1 MKSFSILLWFV
12 LFATSA
18 TAGDRYANIHTVGI
32 VSVIGDVVSMSSESL
47 FTGGTKNA
55 CLVYVDDWRLDD
67 AIVERIAALLSPRF
81 AAKPVTISRAS
92 LFNLRD
98 SESGIR
104 RYITT
109 LPKENGVDAYIVVS
123 KRYLTASSGN
133 GPNIFG
139 LTVLDSAIGGPSV
152 FALYQIDVIDAKSGR
167 QIAFAFGHTGVG
179 MLNFTEVQ
187 RGVDKSYWSATDS
200 EFSAGQKQKL
210 KSVVSEITLNSLPY
224 ALYTAD
230 LISGIPP
237 AAPASSSP

>member
-1 MKSFSILLWFV
+1 MKPFSILIWLV

-18 TAGDRYANIHTVGI
+18 VAGDRYANIHTVGI

-47 FTGGTKNA
+47 FTGSTKNV
-55 CLVYVDDWRLDD
+55 CLIYVDDWRLDD
-67 AIVERIAALLSPRF
+67 AIAERIAALLSPRF
-81 AAKPVTISRAS
+81 AAKSVTVSRAT

-109 LPKENGVDAYIVVS
+109 LPAENGVDAYIIVS

-133 GPNIFG
+133 GPNLFG
-139 LTVLDSAIGGPSV
+139 LTVFDSAIGGPSV
-152 FALYQIDVIDAKSGR
+152 FALYQIDVIDAKSGK
-167 QIAFAFGHTGVG
+167 QIAFAFGHTGAG

-200 EFSAGQKQKL
+200 GFSAEQKQKL

-224 ALYTAD
+224 GLYKAD
-230 LISGIPP
+230 LIPEIPP
-237 AAPASSSP
+237 AAQASTSP